1 MARLGLPPV
10 PCGLTLSRAMQG
22 HQAVMAAIANSGN
35 GVHFAV
41 LAGTLAK
48 SILGSHSSDFTGF
61 TA

>member
-1 MARLGLPPV
+1 
-10 PCGLTLSRAMQG
+10 MQG
-22 HQAVMAAIANSGN
+22 HQAVMAAIANHGN

-48 SILGSHSSDFTGF
+48 SILGSQSSDFTGF